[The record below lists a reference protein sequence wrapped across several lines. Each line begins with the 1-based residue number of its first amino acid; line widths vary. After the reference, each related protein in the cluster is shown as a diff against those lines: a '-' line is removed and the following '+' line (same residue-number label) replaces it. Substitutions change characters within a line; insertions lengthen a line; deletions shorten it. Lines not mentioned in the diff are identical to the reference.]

1 MIPQI
6 EQGKMQVL
14 MDGKPRL
21 VQDEQG
27 RIMLLEMEKPNPVV
41 PQSPV
46 YYNGVEIVW
55 LPSNEDTEN

>member
-14 MDGKPRL
+14 MDGKLRL

-27 RIMLLEMEKPNPVV
+27 RIMLLEMEKPDPVV
-41 PQSPV
+41 PRSPV

-55 LPSNEDTEN
+55 LPATEDE